1 MKQLNRKNQRARPPP
16 KKVVA
21 LFLYPK
27 LKMKRG
33 KEDGIEICCA
43 RYGRNLWKDK
53 VCRRRRSFN

>member
-27 LKMKRG
+27 LTMKRG
-33 KEDGIEICCA
+33 KEDGIEICRA
-43 RYGRNLWKDK
+43 RYG
-53 VCRRRRSFN
+53 